1 MKTLKRSIVV
11 LVCLILFAS
20 CTNKNETKEVNF
32 NYTTLPLEKIGLSY
46 QNRAIQK
53 LIIKTDSIISKEN
66 LKNLSINYFRDNTL
80 NIYNEFTLFIYFSTM
95 NSNSSAY
102 CLAEF
107 NKDGVL
113 NQFSINKSSLIG
125 TKWELEKDNN

>member
-1 MKTLKRSIVV
+1 MKKLKRSITI
-11 LVCLILFAS
+11 LVCLILFTS
-20 CTNKNETKEVNF
+20 CTNKNKEVNF
-32 NYTTLPLEKIGLSY
+32 NYTTLPLEKVGLSY

-66 LKNLSINYFRDNTL
+66 LKNLSTNYFRDNTL
-80 NIYNEFTLFIYFSTM
+80 NIYNEFTLFIYFSSM
-95 NSNSSAY
+95 NSNAGAY